1 MVMEVA
7 LVKLQCWR
15 STQEA
20 ETQGSFSPSAKGSPP
35 PPDVCAGCWLTP
47 GGWAGGE
54 EGIPGIH
61 PKVQLYGSLGQ
72 AYIKLYIYSFIFLSL
87 ALLS

>member
-1 MVMEVA
+1 MVMEVV

-20 ETQGSFSPSAKGSPP
+20 ETQGSIFPSAKGSPP
-35 PPDVCAGCWLTP
+35 PPDLCMGCWLTP
-47 GGWAGGE
+47 SGWAGGE

-72 AYIKLYIYSFIFLSL
+72 VKYI
-87 ALLS
+87 